1 MVNHVLRTFGRGR
14 PPTPPTMYSSL
25 LLSKKPQVILR
36 KEPYISHE
44 LDHKP
49 PSSSIY
55 IKKFYPSSSLGEYA
69 FLA

>member
-1 MVNHVLRTFGRGR
+1 MV
-14 PPTPPTMYSSL
+14 PCYYK
-25 LLSKKPQVILR
+25 KKPQVISR

-44 LDHKP
+44 LEHKP
-49 PSSSIY
+49 SSSSIY